1 MAQNYEVSLN
11 FFKFL
16 SVDFLITLTLMEI
29 KLLQIAKVDDPNVV
43 IDKMKKYVED
53 MIRPKT

>member
-11 FFKFL
+11 FLKFL
-16 SVDFLITLTLMEI
+16 SVDFLITLTLMET

-43 IDKMKKYVED
+43 IDKMKKYIED